1 MKEYFMLKANL
12 IAYELMYVD
21 FRKMVEI
28 YIPVL
33 STYF

>member
-1 MKEYFMLKANL
+1 MKEYFMLKATI

-21 FRKMVEI
+21 LRKIVEI